1 MFASNQ
7 GYGQQAGQQ
16 AQQAP
21 EFDEDSII
29 DSLGRGGGKAFFNA
43 DSQPG
48 ATITGTVA
56 EVHAYQAKDFQTGEL
71 QYSKSGKPKY
81 DMVINLIDTDAPRED
96 QYDEGARSIYIHG
109 WGAQL
114 DAYRLAM
121 RKAGINRPKP
131 GDRMRATYK
140 GLGQPIARGLSAPK
154 MYEYEFTRLDDVDRF
169 AMQDQQPPASGQTA
183 QPAYQQPQ
191 QTGYAQPVSLGVP
204 AQPAQPRIDVQQ
216 ILQLKQL
223 GKSPQEIAGM
233 LGLTVDQVIAAAN
246 GQAHGSEDAS
256 DAF

>member
-7 GYGQQAGQQ
+7 GYGQQTSQQ
-16 AQQAP
+16 AQQTP

-109 WGAQL
+109 WGGQL
-114 DAYRLAM
+114 DAYVW
-121 RKAGINRPKP
+121 PC
-131 GDRMRATYK
+131 
-140 GLGQPIARGLSAPK
+140 AR
-154 MYEYEFTRLDDVDRF
+154 
-169 AMQDQQPPASGQTA
+169 PASTA
-183 QPAYQQPQ
+183 RSPATACAPP
-191 QTGYAQPVSLGVP
+191 TRDSA
-204 AQPAQPRIDVQQ
+204 
-216 ILQLKQL
+216 
-223 GKSPQEIAGM
+223 SPSHA
-233 LGLTVDQVIAAAN
+233 V
-246 GQAHGSEDAS
+246 
-256 DAF
+256 